1 MTEKITATF
10 DSNYPKREKP
20 HDITVDWIDDMP
32 DKIWFDLYFPSKEGD
47 DYITI
52 IFKISDILHAIGKE
66 IGKKEE

>member
-1 MTEKITATF
+1 MTEKITADI
-10 DSNYPKREKP
+10 DSNYFKREKP
-20 HDITVDWIDDMP
+20 NDITVNWSGDMP
-32 DKIWFDLYFPSKEGD
+32 DKIWFNLDFPSKEND